1 MKKEKIQLT
10 GKQRFKK
17 FALVASKIVTGI
29 ACFAGALVAMYALT
43 PNRVRRINTKFGEET
58 ISISHF
64 EEFIEKVVSYPDTGL
79 DGLHAEFE
87 DFEIK
92 FKADENSTSINDI
105 KLDAS
110 IDFIMRN
117 LNDIELS
124 LIADVDYNNRHLP
137 LVVGY
142 MDSTVYFGLKDLR
155 VKSSQTSTDEIL
167 ETVEQ
172 YVLASVEEGG
182 LGINPVKK
190 LEQTLGSIFDN
201 LDIGELISK
210 FTSGNTS
217 FGFSTEEVQLDN
229 SDWQF
234 DLHLSLTKK
243 EVVVPATD
251 TDPAV
256 TEDKVTNIDI
266 QIITTEDYDI
276 KRLDLGTIDL
286 GNVTIKGAINCEI
299 APLTIVKP
307 DDPAHPKY
315 NPAYN
320 YVEIANYK
328 GWIKKLANLLADDNK
343 KMSLSFDLDMKDIS
357 GASANEL
364 GKIKGD
370 IDLDFSK
377 LIDLSSWHFE
387 EDYITEEEPLV
398 NGLRRN
404 GDNSTEEET
413 EEESILDKV
422 LGGIK
427 LGVNLELF
435 GLNDNEYA
443 NIDVKY
449 LDNET
454 YINFNEQ
461 LVEDTKKSVF
471 KAKADAATM
480 NWLINEMPEMLKT
493 VMGDSMYQTSSSLFD
508 YVTDSELVTA
518 IKGGDYSG
526 ILDVIKTLRNDEEKI
541 YLGLDMSSLGFGE
554 QSSIDLV
561 LDSSEEEGH
570 KVLTLDVRNLK
581 VGTVEMNLNLVND
594 DYDEIAIEAPETY
607 DSISFLP
614 TVFEQVVGILE
625 DKTVAFN
632 LDGSLLDNNG
642 LGIKL
647 YGNANFDYGN
657 KHGFGV
663 LDIDQ
668 YKYDR
673 NTIWYNH
680 QITLDVD
687 NRNEDKSLNNARFI
701 YGSRGKDTNIK
712 GKFTVQTILDI
723 IDLVKEFI
731 GENKDDPRFAKFIE
745 PLLELLGMGTIKEII
760 DSKDYFRFAKNDL
773 LKEISQFDGGLG
785 LKIVIG
791 GSLLKLDTDIEIRLN
806 FNSLEDKTLKSI
818 SIKNFAIGEK
828 TLNLELTVTDYN
840 EDAISPVNPND
851 RYLDFSDIK
860 VLLQFGLNTSKLG
873 YFKLSADV
881 NLKWGAININVTIA
895 FHVVVKDSYVKV
907 YGVIEKV
914 PNFSIVVQEHL
925 LSCKLKSEMTFETY
939 PSGDPHKTNDIGGY
953 FTIKK
958 TADPLIGSNKYY
970 YYRSTSDN
978 FIIGDNLVY
987 YLACGLLDIRSSYIS
1002 DSIGTLGTNSSEQK
1016 PAGDYTRLFTD
1027 TGFVYYPEQKRW
1039 DIGINLGAVTGVDAL
1054 DTLEVSLYGEEVNG
1068 KGYFSKLDAQ
1078 LGIQFSLIH
1087 LNVKAHIELKDI
1099 DPNAT
1104 DWSSAIQSAF
1114 NAVNGYNVPSSYL
1127 NQLKAYER

>member
-1 MKKEKIQLT
+1 MKKEKIKLT
-10 GKQRFKK
+10 PKQRFKK
-17 FALVASKIVTGI
+17 FLIVSSKVLTGI
-29 ACFAGALVAMYALT
+29 VCFAGALVGMYSLT
-43 PNRVRRINTKFGEET
+43 PNRVRKLNTKFGEET
-58 ISISHF
+58 ITISHF
-64 EEFIEKVVSYPDTGL
+64 EQFIQKVVAYPDTGL

-87 DFEIK
+87 DFEIT
-92 FKADENSTSINDI
+92 FKTDENSTSINDI

-110 IDFIMRN
+110 VDFIMRN

-124 LIADVDYNNRHLP
+124 LIADVDYNGRKLP

-142 MDSTVYFGLKDLR
+142 MDSTLYFGLKDLR
-155 VKSSQTSTDEIL
+155 VKSSQTGTDEIV
-167 ETVEQ
+167 ESVEQ
-172 YVLASVEEGG
+172 YILASVENGG

-190 LEQTLGSIFDN
+190 LEQVANEFFDH
-201 LDIGELISK
+201 LDIGELIGK
-210 FTSGNTS
+210 FTSGDTS
-217 FGFSTEEVQLDN
+217 FGFTSEEVQLEN
-229 SDWQF
+229 TDWKF

-243 EVVVPATD
+243 EVVVPATEL
-251 TDPAV
+251 TPAV
-256 TEDKVTNIDI
+256 TQDKVTNIDI

-276 KRLDLGTIDL
+276 KRVDFGTIDL
-286 GNVTIKGAINCEI
+286 GNITIKGAINCEI

-307 DDPAHPKY
+307 DDPNHPKY
-315 NPAYN
+315 NPDYN
-320 YVEIANYK
+320 YVEIVNYK
-328 GWIKKLANLLADDNK
+328 GWIKKLADLLAEDNR

-357 GASANEL
+357 GATKNDL

-387 EDYITEEEPLV
+387 EDYVEEEPEQPLS
-398 NGLRRN
+398 NEIRRN
-404 GDNSTEEET
+404 KDANEE
-413 EEESILDKV
+413 EEESLLDKV

-443 NIDVKY
+443 NINVKY
-449 LDNET
+449 LNNET

-461 LVEDTKKSVF
+461 DVDNTKKSVF
-471 KAKADAATM
+471 KVKADAETM
-480 NWLINEMPEMLKT
+480 NWLINEMPELLKG
-493 VMGDSMYQTSSSLFD
+493 VMGDAMYQTSSSMFD
-508 YVTDSELVTA
+508 YVTSSELVTA

-526 ILDVIKTLRNDEEKI
+526 ILDLITTLRNDNEKI

-554 QSSIDLV
+554 NSSIDLV
-561 LDSSEEEGH
+561 LDSSSEEGH
-570 KVLTLDVRNLK
+570 KVLTLDVNNLK
-581 VGTVEMNLNLVND
+581 VGTVEMNLNLVTD
-594 DYDEIAIEAPETY
+594 DYDEVAVEDSNTY
-607 DSISFLP
+607 DNISFLP
-614 TVFEQVVGILE
+614 TMFDQVVGILE

-632 LDGSLLDNNG
+632 IDGSVLDSEG
-642 LGIKL
+642 LGLKL

-673 NTIWYNH
+673 NTIWCNH

-687 NRNEDKSLNNARFI
+687 NRSDDKTQANARFI
-701 YGSRGKDTNIK
+701 YGSRGKSTNIK

-731 GENKDDPRFAKFIE
+731 GENKDDPRFSKFIG
-745 PLLELLGMGTIKEII
+745 PLLEVLGMGTIKEII
-760 DSKDYFRFAKNDL
+760 DSKDYFRFAKNDI
-773 LKEISQFDGGLG
+773 LKEISQINGGLG

-791 GSLLKLDTDIEIRLN
+791 GDIFQLNTDIEIHIN
-806 FNSLEDKTLKSI
+806 FNSLEDR
-818 SIKNFAIGEK
+818 SIKSFSVSNLAIGEK
-828 TLNLELTVTDYN
+828 TLNLELTITEYDEN
-840 EDAISPVNPND
+840 AISPVNPND
-851 RYLDFSDIK
+851 KYLDFSDIK

-873 YFKLSADV
+873 YYKLSADV
-881 NLKWGAININVTIA
+881 NLKWGAINVDVNIN
-895 FHVVVKDSYVKV
+895 FHVVVMDSYTKV
-907 YGVIEKV
+907 YGVIDKV
-914 PNFSIVVQEHL
+914 PNFSLIVQEHA
-925 LSCKLKSEMTFETY
+925 LSTKIKSEMTFETY

-958 TADPLIGSNKYY
+958 TTDPLLGSNSYY

-978 FIIGDNLVY
+978 FIVADNLVY
-987 YLACGLLDIRSSYIS
+987 YLACGLLDIRSSYIE
-1002 DSIGTLGTNSSEQK
+1002 DSIGTIGSNNSEQK
-1016 PAGDYTRLFTD
+1016 PAGDYTNLFTS

-1054 DTLEVSLYGEEVNG
+1054 DTLEVSLYGTEVGG

-1087 LNVKAHIELKDI
+1087 LNAKAHIELKDI
-1099 DPNAT
+1099 NPNAT
-1104 DWSSAIQSAF
+1104 DWSSSIQSAF
-1114 NAVNGYNVPSSYL
+1114 NAVNGYSIPASYL
-1127 NQLKAYER
+1127 NQLGYYKR